1 MSETQINPD
10 ELDKWFEELEASLD
24 KEEVARLAQ
33 NVLERHQPT
42 LRR

>member
-24 KEEVARLAQ
+24 KEEISRLSQ
-33 NVLERHQPT
+33 KVLRKTPAYS
-42 LRR
+42 